1 MIDVLA
7 QPFLLDENSIYVGA
21 SLGIALY
28 PTDGTTVETL
38 HGSAAAALH
47 QAKIRGRGMLR
58 FFSSEMTSRAKERL
72 TLEAD
77 LRRSIE
83 RNELRLHYQPQVDLI
98 SGKIVGVESLVRWQH
113 PQRGLIPPG
122 DFIPLAEESG
132 FVVQLGDWVLRTA
145 CQQIKAW
152 SNAGI
157 HLRQVAVNVSA
168 VQLRHV
174 HLLDS
179 VRDALAQ
186 SGIRAEQLELEI
198 TETSVMLDREHSFK
212 LIADLS
218 ALGVRLSIDDFGT
231 GYSSLAY
238 LQQLEVH
245 KLKVDIA
252 FVRDMTTNSN
262 NASIVKTI
270 IALGHSLGLEVIA
283 EGVEHIDQANHL
295 RTLHC
300 DTMQGYMISRPLPAD
315 HMTRFLRQY
324 EELTKL

>member
-1 MIDVLA
+1 
-7 QPFLLDENSIYVGA
+7 
-21 SLGIALY
+21 
-28 PTDGTTVETL
+28 
-38 HGSAAAALH
+38 
-47 QAKIRGRGMLR
+47 
-58 FFSSEMTSRAKERL
+58 MTSRAKERL